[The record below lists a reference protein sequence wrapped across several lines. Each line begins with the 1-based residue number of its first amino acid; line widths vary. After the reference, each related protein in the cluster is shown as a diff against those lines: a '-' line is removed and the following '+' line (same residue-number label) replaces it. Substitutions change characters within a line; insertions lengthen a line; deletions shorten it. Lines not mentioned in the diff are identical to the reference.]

1 MDFFE
6 LAQKR
11 QSCRNYK
18 TQPVEKEKLLK
29 CIKAALIA
37 PSACNGQPWHYYL
50 VTGAE
55 DTGKLAKCLQSG
67 GMNKWAGEVPA
78 FAVITETASNMSAKM
93 GSSIKHQ
100 DYSSVDIGISAAH
113 FVLQA
118 EELGLSTCIVG
129 WFDENSIKEFLG
141 LEKGL
146 EKNRVRLV
154 LAVGYAK
161 DDDVHRDKKRKPLE
175 EVFTEKV

>member
-18 TQPVEKEKLLK
+18 TQPVEKEKLLQ

-50 VTGAE
+50 VTGTE
-55 DTGKLAKCLQSG
+55 NVGKLARCLQSG
-67 GMNKWAGEVPA
+67 GMNKWASEVPA
-78 FAVITETASNMSAKM
+78 FAVVTETASNMSAKV
-93 GSSIKHQ
+93 GSAVKDQ

-129 WFDENSIKEFLG
+129 WFNEKKLKELLG
-141 LEKGL
+141 ID
-146 EKNRVRLV
+146 KNRVRLV

-161 DDDVHRDKKRKPLE
+161 DDDVHRNKMRKPLD
-175 EVFTEKV
+175 EVFTAKE

>member
-18 TQPVEKEKLLK
+18 TQPVEKEKLLQ

-50 VTGAE
+50 VTAPATVK
-55 DTGKLAKCLQSG
+55 DLAKCLQSG

-78 FAVITETASNMSAKM
+78 YAVVTETASNMSAKL
-93 GSSIKHQ
+93 GSAVKHQ

-113 FVLQA
+113 FVLEAQ
-118 EELGLSTCIVG
+118 ELGLSTCIVG
-129 WFDENSIKEFLG
+129 WFDEKRLKELLG
-141 LEKGL
+141 IE
-146 EKNRVRLV
+146 NDRVRLV

-161 DDDVHRDKKRKPLE
+161 DDDVQRNKMRKPLA
-175 EVFTEKV
+175 EVFTAKE